1 MQVSSIQ
8 KPLTF
13 TSHRT
18 SRFFITMIVL
28 ALVAAVVFWLVVAVP
43 YFRTQ
48 PEGFGRFPELFW
60 HRRYGLWVHI
70 VGGTMAMFLG
80 PVQLWLGQTRQ
91 KLQLHRTL
99 GKLYLLGVALDNLAA
114 YYLCLTTPVGFVYAT
129 GLFGMTLASTITT
142 VMAVVA
148 IRYRNFDQ
156 HREWMIRS
164 YVVIL
169 SFVFFRM
176 IAGGLEA
183 AGIGGSGI
191 AGDTARA
198 TLAAWCS
205 WAIPLLLTE
214 LSLQMPKLRL
224 QTAPKKDAAHAIH

>member
-1 MQVSSIQ
+1 MSKS
-8 KPLTF
+8 LTF
-13 TSHRT
+13 TNHRA

-28 ALVAAVVFWLVVAVP
+28 ALVSAVVFWLVAATP
-43 YFRTQ
+43 YFRLQ
-48 PEGFGRFPELFW
+48 REGFGRFPELYW

-80 PVQLWLGQTRQ
+80 PIQIWLGQTRQ

-99 GKLYLLGVALDNLAA
+99 GKLYLLGVALDNVAA
-114 YYLCLTTPVGFVYAT
+114 YYMCLTTPVGFVYAT

-169 SFVFFRM
+169 AFVFFRAL
-176 IAGGLEA
+176 AGSMEA

-191 AGDTARA
+191 AGDIARA
-198 TLAAWCS
+198 TLAAWCW
-205 WAIPLLLTE
+205 WAIPLLVTE
-214 LSLQMPKLRL
+214 LFLQLPKLRL
-224 QTAPKKDAAHAIH
+224 SATSKKEGSLTM

>member
-1 MQVSSIQ
+1 MKVNSIST
-8 KPLTF
+8 PF
-13 TSHRT
+13 VVAPNRV

-28 ALVAAVVFWLVVAVP
+28 ALITAVVFWLVAATP
-43 YFRTQ
+43 YFRMQ
-48 PEGFGRFPELFW
+48 RESFGRFPEIFW
-60 HRRYGLWVHI
+60 DRRYGLLIHI
-70 VGGTMAMFLG
+70 IGGTLAMFLG

-91 KLQLHRTL
+91 RLQLHRTL
-99 GKLYLLGVALDNLAA
+99 GKLYLLGVALDNVAA

-129 GLFGMTLASTITT
+129 GLFGMTLASTVTT

-176 IAGGLEA
+176 IAVGLEVF
-183 AGIGGSGI
+183 GIGGSGI
-191 AGDTARA
+191 PGETARA

-205 WAIPLLLTE
+205 WAIPLLVTE
-214 LSLQMPKLRL
+214 LCLQWPKLRL
-224 QTAPKKDAAHAIH
+224 SAAPRNESVTAE

>member
-1 MQVSSIQ
+1 MQVSTIH

-13 TSHRT
+13 ASPRA
-18 SRFFITMIVL
+18 SRFFMTMIVL
-28 ALVAAVVFWLVVAVP
+28 ALISALVFWLVAATP
-43 YFRTQ
+43 YFRAQ
-48 PEGFGRFPELFW
+48 QEGFGRFPEIFW
-60 HRRYGLWVHI
+60 PRRYSLWVHI

-80 PVQLWLGQTRQ
+80 PIQLWLGQTRQ
-91 KLQLHRTL
+91 KLALHRTL
-99 GKLYLLGVALDNLAA
+99 GKLYLLGVALDNVAA
-114 YYLCLTTPVGFVYAT
+114 YYMSLTTPVGFVYAT
-129 GLFGMTLASTITT
+129 GLFGMTLASTLTT

-164 YVVIL
+164 YIVIL
-169 SFVFFRM
+169 AFVFFRA

-191 AGDTARA
+191 TGDTARA

-205 WAIPLLLTE
+205 WAIPLLVTE
-214 LSLQMPKLRL
+214 LCLQLPKLR
-224 QTAPKKDAAHAIH
+224 AASRKDATIVA

>member
-1 MQVSSIQ
+1 MKVNTISTPFVIA
-8 KPLTF
+8 P
-13 TSHRT
+13 HRV

-28 ALVAAVVFWLVVAVP
+28 AVIIAVVFWLVAATP
-43 YFRTQ
+43 YFRMQ
-48 PEGFGRFPELFW
+48 RASFGRFPEIFW
-60 HRRYGLWVHI
+60 DRRYGLLVHI
-70 VGGTMAMFLG
+70 IGGTLAMFLG
-80 PVQLWLGQTRQ
+80 PIQLWLGQTRQ

-99 GKLYLLGVALDNLAA
+99 GKLYLLGVALDNVAA

-129 GLFGMTLASTITT
+129 GLFGMTLASTVTT
-142 VMAVVA
+142 VMAVLA

-176 IAGGLEA
+176 IAAGLEA
-183 AGIGGSGI
+183 FGVGGSGI
-191 AGDTARA
+191 PGDTARV

-205 WAIPLLLTE
+205 WAIPLLVTE
-214 LSLQMPKLRL
+214 LFLQWPKLRFSA
-224 QTAPKKDAAHAIH
+224 APRNESVNVV